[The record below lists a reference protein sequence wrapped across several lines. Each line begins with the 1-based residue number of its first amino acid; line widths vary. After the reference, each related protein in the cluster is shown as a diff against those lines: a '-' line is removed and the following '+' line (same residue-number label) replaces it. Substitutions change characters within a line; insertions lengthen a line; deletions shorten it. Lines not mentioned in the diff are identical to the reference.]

1 MASSEKQIKPVVVS
15 ASSAGST
22 SAVLPRPRME
32 FRNWPLVSRTWFSLA
47 VAAVNLSVGFVVVV
61 TTSQWAMAGLLL
73 AILFLLSWRLWI
85 PTYVQLGPTGLRQSI
100 LGIRKKHSWSEVTE
114 VKFHPRGV
122 QLFFS
127 DPLDGAVRSRS
138 MLLEN
143 TVRLEELQ
151 HTVSFYCE

>member
-32 FRNWPLVSRTWFSLA
+32 FRNWPLVNRTWFSIA
-47 VAAVNLSVGFVVVV
+47 VAAVNLSTAFIVVV
-61 TTSQWAMAGLLL
+61 TTSQWAMAGLLFTV
-73 AILFLLSWRLWI
+73 LFLLSWRLWI
-85 PTYVQLGPTGLRQSI
+85 PTYVQLGPTGIRQSI
-100 LGIRKKHSWSEVTE
+100 LGIRRKRSWSEVTE
-114 VKFHPRGV
+114 AKFHDRGV

-127 DPLDGAVRSRS
+127 DPSGGAARSHS
-138 MLLEN
+138 LLLEN